1 MDRKQLKRQYLNL
14 PTTSKAQPIDIY
26 KTNAQHALQIT
37 RWHLKLLGIWPL
49 SPKSSIFEKI
59 FTNVIIIL
67 CLFLLMFLLIP
78 GILFIYV
85 KVKDPL
91 VRIKLAGALSF
102 CAMALIKYYSLFL
115 RRRDIASC
123 IKHLVSD
130 WEKVSSIEDRMIMI
144 NYAKLG
150 RWGSVVCAIF
160 MYSGGVFYAGILP
173 CVSPTIKDENN
184 ITIKPIA
191 YPSYYGLFDPQ
202 GNITYVIIFFTHCC
216 CAIVMHT
223 ITSVS
228 CNIAVVFAVHA
239 CGQLKILTNP
249 LNNFVNDTL
258 GIQRFEETLSNTIRH
273 HIRTLSAIEKILN
286 KICLVEIV
294 GCTFVIC
301 LLEYYFLLKGNQ
313 LKKERL
319 LDKMDGIVLVK
330 SRITNVLKSEKKP
343 LQKLHNSSDSNA
355 EYALQ
360 INRWLLKSLGVWP
373 QSSNS
378 CYNKIIFT
386 KFIITMCSFSLAFV
400 IVPGWFLTFV
410 KIKSLSMRLEFIGVL
425 SFCVMSIM
433 KYYFMISQRHDIAQC
448 IKYLVFDWQRLTS
461 AHDQE
466 IMTNY
471 AQYGRFASMM
481 CIIFIYGGG
490 FFFTGILP
498 LLTVTTDERNVTI
511 RPLAYPSYYRYVD
524 PQKSPAY
531 EIIYTIHFFSTFV
544 MLSITSGACS
554 MAAVFVMHACGQLDI
569 LIAWL
574 RNISHGSANHG
585 ERNEKLS
592 MIIQQHVRTI
602 KIEKLLCG
610 VCLVEVVGST
620 MDICLLGYY
629 ILLEWST
636 KDVFRLITYALL
648 LSSFISNIFIFCYI
662 GECLTEKCNEVG
674 TATYMIDWYRL
685 SPKMGQSL
693 ILIIQIAQTPVFL
706 TAGKLC
712 NLSIFTFGTI
722 FSTGHQN
729 ISNVPESSA
738 NVYDVKAA
746 VDELFPLFTLH
757 TRLTLSTTIII
768 LPFEVDHKNITMG
781 TMVMSDNTTSDT
793 KNKSNEFKNISFD
806 ADARF
811 ALRINQLIL
820 QPLGIWPTT
829 KESSLTGT
837 VVSIILVIIC
847 SFLLAFIVLPGLFL
861 LIKVKSAATK
871 IRLGGP
877 LSFGVM
883 VVMKYQS
890 LVSGQENLNDCIKQ
904 VVADWRELR
913 TSHDRNIMISYA
925 KYGRVG
931 ATICAFF
938 MYGGGVFYA
947 VILPHLSGNLK
958 SSNNETIRPF
968 AYPSYYGFFDPQ
980 LSPAYEIVFSL
991 HCCCAF
997 VMHSVTS
1004 ATCSLAVVF
1013 VMHACGQL
1021 EIIIRW
1027 LGDLVGEKKNHG
1039 NLNERISMIIKK
1051 HVQTLKFIC
1060 NVEKVLC
1067 VVCLIEVVGCTLNI
1081 CTVGYDLLLQWGDND
1096 AIGIITYTILLISF
1110 TFNIFLFCY
1119 IGERLT
1125 EQCKKVGETTYMID
1139 WYRLPEKEA
1148 LGLTLTIVTAQNP
1161 VIITAGKIVDLS
1173 LNSFCTVMRTSVA
1186 YLNLLRTFMA

>member
-202 GNITYVIIFFTHCC
+202 GYSYVRSLFQSL
-216 CAIVMHT
+216 AESYGMK
-223 ITSVS
+223 
-228 CNIAVVFAVHA
+228 
-239 CGQLKILTNP
+239 LK
-249 LNNFVNDTL
+249 
-258 GIQRFEETLSNTIRH
+258 
-273 HIRTLSAIEKILN
+273 
-286 KICLVEIV
+286 
-294 GCTFVIC
+294 TFMSESQNC
-301 LLEYYFLLKGNQ
+301 NQ

-448 IKYLVFDWQRLTS
+448 IKYLVFDWQRITS
-461 AHDQE
+461 ARDQE

-511 RPLAYPSYYRYVD
+511 RPLAYPSYYGYVD

-746 VDELFPLFTLH
+746 VDELFPLFTLY

-781 TMVMSDNTTSDT
+781 TMVMSDNTTSNT

-1161 VIITAGKIVDLS
+1161 VIITAGKIVELS